1 MPRSLQLVLLALL
14 LASSASAQSDDSR
27 SVVINGQRLDSEV
40 LSALE
45 ARYQTRVEDGNY
57 WYDSVCGAWGHVGRP
72 TSGFIPAGLGIG
84 GALRANA
91 SSGRTSVWVNG
102 RRLPSQDLRAIEALT
117 GPVEPGRYWLD
128 AYGNAGLEGGP
139 ALVNLAQL
147 ARQAQGSGLR
157 RSWLTGI
164 GSNSSGGTGYVMGK
178 DWSVTYGN

>member
-1 MPRSLQLVLLALL
+1 MLRSSIL
-14 LASSASAQSDDSR
+14 LASLFLSLSASAQPR
-27 SVVINGQRLDSEV
+27 SIVVNGERVPEAT

-45 ARYQTRVEDGNY
+45 ARYGVQAEAGRY
-57 WYDSVCGAWGHVGRP
+57 WYDPASGAWGHVGRP
-72 TSGFIPAGLGIG
+72 TAGFLPAGLRIG
-84 GALRANA
+84 GPLRADA

-102 RRLPSQDLRAIEALT
+102 RRLPAQDLRALQALT

-128 AYGNAGLEGGP
+128 ANGNAGREGGP

-164 GSNSSGGTGYVMGK
+164 GSNSSGGTGYVMGR

>member
-1 MPRSLQLVLLALL
+1 MPRSFCLLLFALV
-14 LASSASAQSDDSR
+14 LASSASAQPGSR
-27 SVVINGQRLDSEV
+27 AVVINGQRMDAST

-45 ARYQTRVEDGNY
+45 ARYQTQVQAGNY
-57 WYDSVCGAWGHVGRP
+57 WYDAASGAWGHVGRP
-72 TSGFIPAGLGIG
+72 TSGFIPAGLRVG
-84 GALRANA
+84 GPLRADA

-102 RRLPSQDLRAIEALT
+102 RRLPAQDLRAIERLT

-128 AYGNAGLEGGP
+128 ANGNAGREGGP
-139 ALVNLAQL
+139 AQVNLAQL

-164 GSNSSGGTGYVMGK
+164 GSNSSGGTGYVMGR